1 MSSSKTR
8 HMSLLDALDKSDP
21 NRDEDDAHVGEEK
34 VRGVKKKKEE
44 KKSNLGRM
52 NSLDIFVLAM

>member
-1 MSSSKTR
+1 
-8 HMSLLDALDKSDP
+8 MSLLDALDKSDP
-21 NRDEDDAHVGEEK
+21 NRDDDDTHVGEEK
-34 VRGVKKKKEE
+34 VRGVKEKKEE

>member
-1 MSSSKTR
+1 
-8 HMSLLDALDKSDP
+8 MSLLDALDKSDP

-34 VRGVKKKKEE
+34 VRGVKEKKEE